1 RYRRAR
7 RGGAAPC
14 LRAFRHPARM
24 GDPPHR
30 AADPGRR
37 ADRGG
42 RAVRREYRMKQA
54 GGKGKPTPPRARRR
68 RLPRHVRHAILWA
81 VLVIAV
87 VGGYGGVIASRTP
100 VGQAFL
106 AQAADG
112 FVGMTATI
120 GLVVTDIEVEGRE
133 TTDGATVM
141 AALAAARGTPILS
154 VSPNRAKEQLESLP
168 WVRSATIERR
178 LPGTLFVRLVERRPL
193 AVWQHGGTQE
203 LIDREGTVIPVS
215 DLSRFARLPTVV
227 GENAAPHA
235 AELIDML
242 GGEPELALRVTAAVR
257 VSDRRWNLR
266 VDDAIDVL
274 LPEDDAAGAWS
285 RLARLEQ
292 TSSLLKRD
300 VQTVDLRLPD
310 RLVLRVTG
318 GSGHEAA
325 PVKKPRPAGKPT

>member
-1 RYRRAR
+1 LRY
-7 RGGAAPC
+7 AA
-14 LRAFRHPARM
+14 
-24 GDPPHR
+24 
-30 AADPGRR
+30 
-37 ADRGG
+37 
-42 RAVRREYRMKQA
+42 
-54 GGKGKPTPPRARRR
+54 
-68 RLPRHVRHAILWA
+68 LWSMP
-81 VLVIAV
+81 LVIAA
-87 VGGYGGVIASRTP
+87 GWYGVSVASRMP
-100 VGQAFL
+100 AVAAAL
-106 AQAADG
+106 ADAADRL
-112 FVGMTATI
+112 VAVTAAF
-120 GLVVTDIEVEGRE
+120 GLVVADIEVEGRE
-133 TTDGATVM
+133 TTDAATIM
-141 AALAAARGTPILS
+141 AALDAPRGTPILAVKPS
-154 VSPNRAKEQLESLP
+154 RAKEQLESLP